1 MAETLQLT
9 GSRDGLFNADVR
21 AEIAV
26 WLAKY
31 PENQSQSALIPVLH
45 LVQDASSG
53 WLSEATLDAV
63 AVYLDL
69 PKIAVYEVAT
79 FYGMFELSPVGKHKV
94 NVCTNISCQLNGSD
108 EVVAHLKNKLGVG
121 LGETTTDGK
130 ITLKEVECMG
140 ACCGAPMMQVD
151 RDYHEFL
158 TTEKIDE
165 ILARL
170 T

>member
-1 MAETLQLT
+1 MQLT
-9 GSRDGLFNADVR
+9 GSRDELFSADIR
-21 AEIAV
+21 TQIAV

-31 PENQSQSALIPVLH
+31 PENQSQSALIPALH
-45 LVQDASSG
+45 IVQDASGG

-79 FYGMFELSPVGKHKV
+79 FYGMFELSPVGKHKI

-108 EVVAHLKNKLGVG
+108 KVVAQLTEKLGVG
-121 LGETTTDGK
+121 LGETTADGN

-140 ACCGAPMMQVD
+140 ACCGAPMLEVN

-158 TTEKIDE
+158 TPAKIDE
-165 ILARL
+165 ILAGL
-170 T
+170 K